1 MRAARSAKTLKV
13 ARSTPAEVQEPE
25 PSLSVVPPALHEF
38 PFAGSLSRQRRF
50 SRVPTHVVG
59 VADEKRAYPRA
70 SLRLPL
76 RLVRVAGHRES
87 REVTLVTR
95 NISSSGVYFLSPQY
109 VEPSTPIELEVALV
123 ERPLG
128 RGSVRMVTA
137 AHIVRAEPA
146 EAPGWHGLAASFD
159 DISFRRDEVIPKRY
173 TSP

>member
-1 MRAARSAKTLKV
+1 M
-13 ARSTPAEVQEPE
+13 
-25 PSLSVVPPALHEF
+25 HES
-38 PFAGSLSRQRRF
+38 PFTGSLSRQRRF

-70 SLRLPL
+70 SLHLPL
-76 RLVRVAGHRES
+76 RLVRVAGHKES
-87 REVTLVTR
+87 MEVTLVTR

-159 DISFRRDEVIPKRY
+159 DISFQRDEHVPRRFGRA
-173 TSP
+173 